1 MVLSTLFTIFR
12 TGALII
18 LLNDYVKRNYPERY
32 ENLLIEIPL
41 HLIYFYSKCQI
52 MYAKLKKIVK
62 EFIEA
67 NPPIQKFINDIYK
80 SKSEIYEIEYVNGEV
95 VSKYKRTQSLPD
107 RTENDGSLV
116 IYSNL
121 GTNDKCLNKKIIPLE
136 INFDYQ
142 ISKIQFILVELKF
155 ESDNDTKSCK
165 IVLKNDTYNYYII
178 DNILD
183 KKFFV
188 YYLRKYEPSIATNS
202 ELNTVKEFIVKIID
216 HNVNVGLFTIT
227 DAQFITIK
235 ENDYIYNGTK

>member
-1 MVLSTLFTIFR
+1 M
-12 TGALII
+12 
-18 LLNDYVKRNYPERY
+18 
-32 ENLLIEIPL
+32 
-41 HLIYFYSKCQI
+41 
-52 MYAKLKKIVK
+52 
-62 EFIEA
+62 
-67 NPPIQKFINDIYK
+67 
-80 SKSEIYEIEYVNGEV
+80 
-95 VSKYKRTQSLPD
+95 
-107 RTENDGSLV
+107 
-116 IYSNL
+116 
-121 GTNDKCLNKKIIPLE
+121 
-136 INFDYQ
+136 
-142 ISKIQFILVELKF
+142 KF